1 VLHSGIF
8 LDLVMVVHVHE
19 EAAKHE
25 GNGAEEKDEEI
36 EEYVPVK
43 KRRLMATA
51 IQKSEGEGR
60 YWN

>member
-1 VLHSGIF
+1 
-8 LDLVMVVHVHE
+8 MVVHVHE